1 MEYKINNSKKVVKD
15 QQYEKYWSIT
25 LAFTDFFGDN
35 GQFRKVLKMIIDHID
50 YYKLDEK
57 KISDLVVNVN
67 SKRKI
72 LNQSVTHSH
81 ELQEKV
87 SDVFVND
94 DKTNATTRKKLNT
107 FIKLGFIKP
116 FYNGYNDGVKE
127 FLKDSTSLS
136 DRKRLFSEI
145 VYKYSSFN
153 SSQTVDDLKNNQ
165 IKFLFKTILNR
176 KSKSI
181 SLKELIGLMQ
191 IDISKKPYAN
201 EKDILHNQR
210 YSSYTRFKDRKY
222 NQISH
227 LRSIINAMNFFEL
240 GKKNGEEIIC
250 LQEDAA
256 ELLPEPGNTKRD
268 SYRFMLMKKAVYE
281 ETERIYKKRI
291 SWFSKSES
299 EGLVVSHI
307 YSSAEALRNYD
318 NDTAYDPNNSLL
330 LKPGDEDQYFDKHK
344 MTFDDKGNPIFS
356 NKVREDFITESNLNS
371 YKIDSIILNDKRR
384 EYLKKHRES
393 FNNKL

>member
-1 MEYKINNSKKVVKD
+1 M
-15 QQYEKYWSIT
+15 
-25 LAFTDFFGDN
+25 
-35 GQFRKVLKMIIDHID
+35 
-50 YYKLDEK
+50 
-57 KISDLVVNVN
+57 
-67 SKRKI
+67 
-72 LNQSVTHSH
+72 
-81 ELQEKV
+81 
-87 SDVFVND
+87 
-94 DKTNATTRKKLNT
+94 
-107 FIKLGFIKP
+107 
-116 FYNGYNDGVKE
+116 
-127 FLKDSTSLS
+127 
-136 DRKRLFSEI
+136 
-145 VYKYSSFN
+145 
-153 SSQTVDDLKNNQ
+153 
-165 IKFLFKTILNR
+165 
-176 KSKSI
+176 
-181 SLKELIGLMQ
+181 
-191 IDISKKPYAN
+191 
-201 EKDILHNQR
+201 HNQR

-256 ELLPEPGNTKRD
+256 ELLPEPGDTKRD
-268 SYRFMLMKKAVYE
+268 PYRFMLMKKAVYE
-281 ETERIYKKRI
+281 ETERIYKKHI

-356 NKVREDFITESNLNS
+356 NKVREDFITESTLNS
-371 YKIDSIILNDKRR
+371 YKIDPIILNDKRR
-384 EYLKKHRES
+384 EYLKRHREN

>member
-1 MEYKINNSKKVVKD
+1 MEFKINNSKKVVKD

-57 KISDLVVNVN
+57 EVSDLVVNMN
-67 SKRKI
+67 SKRKK

-81 ELQEKV
+81 ELEEKV

-127 FLKDSTSLS
+127 FLKDSTSLN

-165 IKFLFKTILNR
+165 IKFLFNTILNR

-201 EKDILHNQR
+201 ERDILHNQR

-222 NQISH
+222 NQISY

-256 ELLPEPGNTKRD
+256 ELLPEQGNTKRD
-268 SYRFMLMKKAVYE
+268 PYRFMLMKKAIYE

-384 EYLKKHRES
+384 EYLKKHREN

>member
-1 MEYKINNSKKVVKD
+1 MEFKINNSKKVVKN

-57 KISDLVVNVN
+57 KVSDLVVNVN

-72 LNQSVTHSH
+72 LNESVTHSH

-165 IKFLFKTILNR
+165 IKFLFNTILNR

-191 IDISKKPYAN
+191 IDI
-201 EKDILHNQR
+201 L
-210 YSSYTRFKDRKY
+210 
-222 NQISH
+222 
-227 LRSIINAMNFFEL
+227 
-240 GKKNGEEIIC
+240 
-250 LQEDAA
+250 
-256 ELLPEPGNTKRD
+256 
-268 SYRFMLMKKAVYE
+268 MLV
-281 ETERIYKKRI
+281 
-291 SWFSKSES
+291 
-299 EGLVVSHI
+299 
-307 YSSAEALRNYD
+307 
-318 NDTAYDPNNSLL
+318 
-330 LKPGDEDQYFDKHK
+330 
-344 MTFDDKGNPIFS
+344 
-356 NKVREDFITESNLNS
+356 
-371 YKIDSIILNDKRR
+371 
-384 EYLKKHRES
+384 
-393 FNNKL
+393 